1 MLVALPQA
9 ATKRLLIIAS
19 DRFRKDFLIDM
30 AKSYGL
36 ALSSQPTTRVA
47 PILGNLGHLIGGMM
61 SVDLRGKHFLK
72 EIDFSAGE
80 LQQLLALASRLKAAG
95 RNRTQYLSGRSIAL
109 IFEKT
114 STRTRCAF
122 EVAAFH
128 QGAHVTYID
137 PASSQIGHKESIADT
152 AKVLSRFYDGIE
164 YRGSAQAVVEELA
177 ANSRV
182 PVFNGLTDEWHPTQM
197 LADFLTMLEHAATDD
212 PSELSYVYVGDARNN
227 MGHSLLVMGAIL
239 GSDVRIAAPA
249 SLQPSVEVQVLA
261 RKLAEQSGAK
271 ILITDDVKTAVE
283 GAQFVHTDVWVSMG
297 EPADVWKSRIELLLP
312 YRVNSE
318 LLQATKRS
326 DFKFMHCLP
335 AYHDKKTKVGAQIAA
350 EFGLVDGVEVTSE
363 VFNSS
368 ACIAF
373 DQAENRL
380 HTIEAILVAT
390 LSDELISDIQVSS
403 EG

>member
-1 MLVALPQA
+1 MQSPAEFGYV
-9 ATKRLLIIAS
+9 
-19 DRFRKDFLIDM
+19 
-30 AKSYGL
+30 
-36 ALSSQPTTRVA
+36 
-47 PILGNLGHLIGGMM
+47 LGNLGQQIGGMM

-72 EIDFSAGE
+72 EIDFSLDE

-95 RNRTQYLSGRSIAL
+95 RNRTQYLAGRSIAL
-109 IFEKT
+109 IFEKS

-128 QGAHVTYID
+128 QGAQVTYID

-197 LADFLTMLEHAATDD
+197 LADFLTMLEHAATTDA
-212 PSELSYVYVGDARNN
+212 SKLSYTYIGDARNN
-227 MGHSLLVMGAIL
+227 MGHSLLVMGAIM

-249 SLQPSVEVQVLA
+249 SLQPSVEVQALA
-261 RKLAEQSGAK
+261 LKLAAQSGAK
-271 ILITDDVKTAVE
+271 ILITDDAKTAVE

-297 EPADVWKSRIELLLP
+297 EPAEVWKNRIELLLP
-312 YRVNSE
+312 YRVTSE
-318 LLQATKRS
+318 LLKATNRK
-326 DFKFMHCLP
+326 DHKFMHCLP
-335 AYHDKKTKVGAQIAA
+335 AYHDTETKIGAQIAV
-350 EFGLVDGVEVTSE
+350 EFGLADGVEVTSE
-363 VFNSS
+363 VFNS
-368 ACIAF
+368 AECIAF

-390 LSDELISDIQVSS
+390 LSDELISDIQVSP

>member
-1 MLVALPQA
+1 
-9 ATKRLLIIAS
+9 
-19 DRFRKDFLIDM
+19 
-30 AKSYGL
+30 
-36 ALSSQPTTRVA
+36 
-47 PILGNLGHLIGGMM
+47 MM
-61 SVDLRGKHFLK
+61 TIDLRGKHFLK

-95 RNRTQYLSGRSIAL
+95 RNRTPYLSGRSIAL

-137 PASSQIGHKESIADT
+137 PVSSQIGHKESIADT

-182 PVFNGLTDEWHPTQM
+182 PVFNGLTNEWHPTQM
-197 LADFLTMLEHAATDD
+197 LADFLTMLEHAATND
-212 PSELSYVYVGDARNN
+212 SSKLSYAYVGDARNN

-249 SLQPSVEVQVLA
+249 SLQPDDEVQALA
-261 RKLAEQSGAK
+261 RELAEQSGAK
-271 ILITDDVKTAVE
+271 ILITDDAHAAVE

-297 EPADVWKSRIELLLP
+297 EPADVWKSRIDLLLP
-312 YRVNSE
+312 YRVTSE
-318 LLQATKRS
+318 LLQATKRADS
-326 DFKFMHCLP
+326 KFMHCLP
-335 AYHDKKTKVGAQIAA
+335 AYHDTKTKVGAQIAA
-350 EFGLVDGVEVTSE
+350 EYGLADGVEVTSE
-363 VFNSS
+363 VFNSP

-403 EG
+403 KG